1 MLGNF
6 SGPNFEGED
15 LGNYALDSQ
24 TTSMN
29 AQRLLRALQLQKPIL
44 LEGSP
49 GVGKTSLVAALAKVS
64 GNHLVRIN
72 LSEQTVQFWFPLFKS
87 LSLATFIRI

>member
-1 MLGNF
+1 M
-6 SGPNFEGED
+6 
-15 LGNYALDSQ
+15 GNYALDSQ

-72 LSEQTVQFWFPLFKS
+72 LSEQTVQFWFSLFKS
-87 LSLATFIRI
+87 Y